1 MSTGMA
7 DLRKAG
13 IKTERDLI
21 RFSWEESN
29 MFTKAELAELDK
41 LLKGGTVQ

>member
-7 DLRKAG
+7 DLSKAG
-13 IKTERDLI
+13 IKTEKDLI

-29 MFTKAELAELDK
+29 MFSKEEIAELDK
-41 LLKGGTVQ
+41 LLKGSTAK